1 MEGRIAQGQGYTK
14 SGERQLEQ
22 EGMAMMDEA
31 QEALDEVLTEID
43 RLKMNGTTK
52 KQGGGFIDSPLY
64 LRDY

>member
-1 MEGRIAQGQGYTK
+1 MATAESYMK
-14 SGERQLEQ
+14 SGEWQLEQ

-31 QEALDEVLTEID
+31 QAALNEIEAEMA
-43 RLKMNGTTK
+43 RLSSLPK